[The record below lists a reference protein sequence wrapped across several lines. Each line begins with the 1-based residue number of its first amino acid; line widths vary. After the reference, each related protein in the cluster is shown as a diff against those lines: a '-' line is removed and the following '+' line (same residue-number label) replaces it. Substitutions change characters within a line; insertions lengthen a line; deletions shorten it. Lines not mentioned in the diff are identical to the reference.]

1 MGIAGRGTAAATP
14 SARGTPMCRARARCK
29 QGKRGVMPTDT
40 AVTGSSAAYRRMAA
54 AIVLTGVLAG
64 AVSGCAPLNF
74 TQKVDQQLVAEPDP
88 VGLRLASAADR
99 ASAALQT
106 LASVEQARTPGV
118 AIQSVPAAPQELRRS
133 VSVEWVGP
141 IEPLTQKLADRAG
154 YRFHVNG
161 AAPPAPVVVNIVAK
175 QKSVVEVLR
184 DVGLQAGTRADVS
197 VDVDQ
202 KVVELNYAPASGG

>member
-1 MGIAGRGTAAATP
+1 MLIDTAASLST
-14 SARGTPMCRARARCK
+14 RRC
-29 QGKRGVMPTDT
+29 
-40 AVTGSSAAYRRMAA
+40 AVFALALVTSVLLAA
-54 AIVLTGVLAG
+54 
-64 AVSGCAPLNF
+64 CAPLNF
-74 TQKVDQQLVAEPDP
+74 NQKVDQQMVAEPDP

-106 LASVEQARTPGV
+106 LASVEQARTPAV
-118 AIQSVPAAPQELRRS
+118 AIQSVPSAPQELRRS

-141 IEPLTQKLADRAG
+141 IEPLAQKLADRAG
-154 YRFHVNG
+154 YRFRTNG
-161 AAPPAPVVVNIVAK
+161 AAPAAPIVVTVAAK

-184 DVGLQAGTRADVS
+184 DLGLQAGTRADIA